1 MKSIR
6 VSLLVYFLG
15 LLAAALGVASVLAYR
30 TAQRTLAEKKEATEK
45 LIHAQYK
52 ERCEEEK
59 RRLDDKLVQQA
70 HTLARLVEV
79 QTDWRQLLQL
89 QDLKALGFLSTL
101 STPNGY
107 APALG
112 WMGEARGNYLAAEVF
127 WKSFVPNKKRVSSI
141 RLRQGL
147 VFPQE
152 QQVAEFFQ
160 IDSSWTGTPYHSPSL
175 AGRSLPLLTP
185 KPENAEDEESRLEF
199 ANIVLHDPG
208 SPDTPVRCL
217 LLQATAARVVDIR
230 QRLPPYLFARRGRP
244 PGPRGREGGPPRPG
258 GPSRSGGERR
268 EGPPLGPPMDERRVS
283 PTPVI
288 YIQCAAKTAPLE
300 EALLGFAQRRDQEL
314 AEVEEK
320 TDASLSELRRW
331 LLTVGCVTFLAAVL
345 GCILLVRLGLMP
357 LQRLSDAVSRVSP
370 RDFRLPLEQRRL
382 PGELQP
388 IAARLEEMLGQ
399 LKRAF
404 AREKQATADISHE
417 LRTPLAALLTTI
429 ELALRKQRPAE
440 QYREMLQE
448 CQLSA
453 QQMNTAV
460 ERLLTLARLDA
471 GVAVLRPQSVDV
483 GQLAEQC
490 AAVVRPLAE
499 ARGLSLAVHNK
510 CAPLVAFTTRANS
523 GGPDG
528 PGTAQ
533 VTTDPDKL
541 RELLTN
547 LLHNAVQYN
556 RPNGSIDVTVSRTNG
571 HLDLEVSDT
580 GIGIAPEARELIF
593 ERFFRADPSRGTD
606 GLHAGLGLAIVKE
619 YVGLMG
625 GSIEV
630 RSTEGEGTT
639 FRVHLPAQP
648 PSKN

>member
-6 VSLLVYFLG
+6 LSLLVYFLG

-30 TAQRTLAEKKEATEK
+30 TAQRTLVEKKKAAEELVK
-45 LIHAQYK
+45 AQHK
-52 ERCEEEK
+52 ERCDEEE
-59 RRLDDKLVQQA
+59 RRLNEKLVQQA
-70 HTLARLVEV
+70 HTLARLVELETNWGRLV
-79 QTDWRQLLQL
+79 AIHDYKVAALLP
-89 QDLKALGFLSTL
+89 TL
-101 STPNGY
+101 PSFPNGH
-107 APALG
+107 L
-112 WMGEARGNYLAAEVF
+112 LAACWVGQARHNSFAPEIF
-127 WKSFVPNKKRVSSI
+127 WAGFRPNRKSMSTIN
-141 RLRQGL
+141 LRQGL
-147 VFPQE
+147 VFKDD
-152 QQVAEFFQ
+152 QVAEFFQ
-160 IDSSWTGTPYHSPSL
+160 IDSSWTNAPYRSPSL
-175 AGRSLPLLTP
+175 RNRSLPLSP
-185 KPENAEDEESRLEF
+185 NPELIQETDPSPEF
-199 ANIVLHDPG
+199 KDTVLHTDRQ
-208 SPDTPVRCL
+208 PDTPVRCVL
-217 LLQATAARVVDIR
+217 VQATAARVVDIR
-230 QRLPPYLFARRGRP
+230 QRLPFYLIRP
-244 PGPRGREGGPPRPG
+244 RVRPQGVRGREGPAPRPG
-258 GPSRSGGERR
+258 AGPR
-268 EGPPLGPPMDERRVS
+268 EGPPPGPPMDGRRLFEA
-283 PTPVI
+283 PVI
-288 YIQCAAKTAPLE
+288 YIQCAAQTSPLE
-300 EALLGFAQRRDQEL
+300 QAKRDLAERREKEL
-314 AEVEEK
+314 ADVEADTE
-320 TDASLSELRRW
+320 ASLANLRRW

-345 GCILLVRLGLMP
+345 GCFLLVRLGLMP
-357 LQRLSDAVSRVSP
+357 LQRLSEAVSRVSP
-370 RDFRLPLEQRRL
+370 RDFRLPLEPRRL
-382 PGELQP
+382 PAELQP
-388 IAARLEEMLGQ
+388 IVARLEEMLGQ

-471 GVAVLRPQSVDV
+471 GVAVLRAQSVDA

-490 AAVVRPLAE
+490 ASVVRPLAE
-499 ARGLSLAVHNK
+499 ARGLSLTVHNK
-510 CAPLVAFTTRANS
+510 CAPLVAFTSRADGNG

-580 GIGIAPEARELIF
+580 GIGIAPEAREMIF
-593 ERFFRADPSRGTD
+593 ERFYRADPSRGTD

-630 RSTEGEGTT
+630 ESKEGQGST